1 VRIRSAKDQQD
12 RSSDGELSM
21 RRCLLTLPIVLAIAL
36 VVFHFSA
43 DAFRLILRLLPMVR
57 GVIINGIVPSTTAA
71 SPGGWRQT

>member
-1 VRIRSAKDQQD
+1 
-12 RSSDGELSM
+12 M

-36 VVFHFSA
+36 GVFHFSA

-57 GVIINGIVPSTTAA
+57 GVIINGNVPSTTAA